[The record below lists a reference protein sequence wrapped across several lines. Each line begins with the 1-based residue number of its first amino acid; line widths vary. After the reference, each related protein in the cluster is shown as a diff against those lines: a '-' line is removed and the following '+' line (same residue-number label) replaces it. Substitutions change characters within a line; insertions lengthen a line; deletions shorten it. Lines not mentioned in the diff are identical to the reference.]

1 MNKKITQS
9 IFFLSLGFVF
19 TFGVTSDNGK
29 AGVTGSPGEN
39 TCTNCH
45 SGTAV
50 NAGGGSITITSSNL
64 TNWEYT
70 PGQTYNLTVTVSE
83 TGKSLFGLGVEA
95 LQSSGANGGTL
106 NAGTGTSI
114 KTATVS
120 GNSRRNVVHNLNA
133 GTGTGS
139 HAFSFTWAAPTS
151 NIGNVTL
158 YTAGIAANGNGSDT
172 GDHVYKTSQVVTPA
186 ASTGIQEEVIAN
198 SWKAVVLRDQNQ
210 LNIAG
215 GSSVAGKMNVQ
226 VFNLQGQVVWTEQNI
241 QVPAGSIAHWMDISN
256 LSSEM
261 YIIQVTVNG
270 QKVLSQQF
278 VK

>member
-1 MNKKITQS
+1 MNKKITQT

-19 TFGVTSDNGK
+19 VFGVTSDNGK
-29 AGVTGSPGEN
+29 AGFTGSPGEN

-50 NAGGGSITITSSNL
+50 NGGSGSVTITSSDL

-70 PGQTYNLTVTVSE
+70 PGTSYSLSVTVSE
-83 TGKSLFGLGVEA
+83 TGRSLFGLGVEA

-106 NAGTGTSI
+106 TAGTGTSI
-114 KTATVS
+114 KNATVS

-139 HAFSFTWAAPTS
+139 HTFNFTWAAPTS

-158 YTAGIAANGNGSDT
+158 YVAGLAANGNGSDT

-186 ASTGIQEEVIAN
+186 ASTGVAEAENNAG
-198 SWKAVVLRDQNQ
+198 WKAVVLKEQNQ

-215 GSSVAGKMNVQ
+215 GLPVAGKMNVM
-226 VFNLQGQVVWTEQNI
+226 VFNLQGQMVWNEQNI
-241 QVPAGSIAHWMDISN
+241 AVPAGSVAHWMDISK

-261 YIIQVTVNG
+261 YVLQVTVNG
-270 QKVLSQQF
+270 QQVLSQQF